1 MVERNTKS
9 LDAVFGSL
17 ADPIR
22 RDILTRVS
30 TTALS
35 VNEIAS
41 TYDVSLAAV
50 SKHLKVLERAQ
61 LVVKERRGKQQFVRL
76 APEGIKTANDYLEF
90 YKSHFSDRLDSLA
103 QFIEKENEN
112 A

>member
-1 MVERNTKS
+1 MVERSTQS

-30 TTALS
+30 STPLS
-35 VNEIAS
+35 VNDIAAP
-41 TYDVSLAAV
+41 YDVSLAAV
-50 SKHLKVLERAQ
+50 SKHLKVLERAE
-61 LVVKERRGKQQFVRL
+61 LVIKERRGKQQFVRL

-90 YKSHFSDRLDSLA
+90 YKSHFSDRIDSLA
-103 QFIEKENEN
+103 EFIEKENDN

>member
-1 MVERNTKS
+1 MVERNTQT

-30 TTALS
+30 STPLS
-35 VNEIAS
+35 INEIAEPYNV
-41 TYDVSLAAV
+41 TLAAV
-50 SKHLKVLERAQ
+50 SKHLKVLERAD
-61 LVVKERRGKQQFVRL
+61 LIIKERRGKQQIVRL
-76 APEGIKTANDYLEF
+76 APEGIKTADDYLQF
-90 YKSHFSDRLDSLA
+90 YKAHFSDRIDSLA
-103 QFIEKENEN
+103 QFIEKENNN